1 LNLLPSAEQVQ
12 IVDSL
17 RGFLAEQAPVSRF
30 RPPAAQVGNADAAL
44 WSQIGELGFLG
55 VSVAES
61 QGGIGLDAKED
72 LLVHR
77 EFGRHLLSPSILA
90 ISLAARLA
98 AACDAADALPG
109 ILAGTAHVALANPR
123 SPMTLGATCSGEFH
137 LFDSSDAPLILCCS
151 DQGLALFDRSQF
163 TDIESVLGTDNVVA
177 LERAMLESAKPLF
190 WRSASEGSL
199 YTHALLLAAAYAVG
213 IAEATRDMA
222 VDYAKVREQF
232 GKPIGSFQAVKHL
245 CADMAI
251 RAEAALC
258 QASFA
263 ASAIAEVKPGAN
275 FQATAA
281 KIVATK
287 AALENAAQNI
297 QVHGA
302 IGFTSEADAHLYLKR
317 AHVIDQLFG
326 DQRAQRIRLID
337 LPFPEAA

>member
-1 LNLLPSAEQVQ
+1 MNLLPSTEQVQ

-30 RPPAAQVGNADAAL
+30 RPPASQIGNADAAL
-44 WSQIGELGFLG
+44 WPRIGELGFLG

-98 AACDAADALPG
+98 AACDAAATLAG
-109 ILAGTAHVALANPR
+109 ILAGTTPIALANPR
-123 SPMTLGATCSGEFH
+123 GRASMGATCSGDFH
-137 LFDSSDAPLILCCS
+137 LFDAGAAPLVLCCS
-151 DQGLALFDRSQF
+151 EQGLALFDRRQF
-163 TDIESVLGTDNVVA
+163 TGITGVPGTDNVVT
-177 LERAMLESAKPLF
+177 LERATLESARPLM
-190 WRSASEGSL
+190 WRSADDGGL
-199 YTHALLLAAAYAVG
+199 YLHALLLAAAYAVG

-232 GKPIGSFQAVKHL
+232 GKPIGSFQAVKHI

-263 ASAIAEVKPGAN
+263 ASAIAEGKDGAD
-275 FQATAA
+275 FQVTSA

-302 IGFTSEADAHLYLKR
+302 IGFTSEADAHLFLKR
-317 AHVIDQLFG
+317 AHVVDQLFG
-326 DQRAQRIRLID
+326 DQRAQRVRLID

>member
-1 LNLLPSAEQVQ
+1 MNLLPSAEQAQ
-12 IVDSL
+12 IIDSL
-17 RGFLAEQAPVSRF
+17 RSFLVEQAPVSRF
-30 RPPAAQVGNADAAL
+30 RPPAAQIGNSDAAL

-61 QGGIGLDAKED
+61 QGGIGLGAKED

-98 AACDAADALPG
+98 AACDATTL
-109 ILAGTAHVALANPR
+109 LAGLLAGSTHVALANPR
-123 SPMTLGATCSGEFH
+123 GLVKFGAACSGDFH
-137 LFDSSDAPLILCCS
+137 LFDSHDAPFVLSCS
-151 DQGLALFDRSQF
+151 DQGLALFERGQF
-163 TDIESVLGTDNVVA
+163 KGIANVLGTDNVVA
-177 LERAMLESAKPLF
+177 LERATLESAKPLI
-190 WRSASEGSL
+190 WRPASEGRL
-199 YTHALLLAAAYAVG
+199 YDHALLLAAAYAVG

-251 RAEAALC
+251 RAEAAMC
-258 QASFA
+258 QAAFA
-263 ASAIAEVKPGAN
+263 ASTLAEDKAGAE
-275 FQATAA
+275 FQARSA

-317 AHVIDQLFG
+317 AHVVDQLFG
-326 DQRAQRIRLID
+326 DQRTQRVRLID